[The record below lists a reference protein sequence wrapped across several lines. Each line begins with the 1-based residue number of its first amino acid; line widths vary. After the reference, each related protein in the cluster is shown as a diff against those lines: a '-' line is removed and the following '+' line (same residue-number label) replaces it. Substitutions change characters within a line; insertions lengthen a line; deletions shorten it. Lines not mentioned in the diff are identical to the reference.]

1 MKINGYSANVN
12 VANSTLISSKEEL
25 LVNRTEQAQ
34 PKEQHH
40 DIQQKAKKESEE
52 DSELTKDDVKH
63 IVKGINEFLQ
73 PQFTSIHFSLHEE
86 SDRYYVEV
94 IDQKTQKILRE
105 IPEKELLDVYA
116 KMTEYLGL
124 FIDEKL

>member
-1 MKINGYSANVN
+1 MNQKGTIAGN
-12 VANSTLISSKEEL
+12 E
-25 LVNRTEQAQ
+25 TEQIK
-34 PKEQHH
+34 PIEQQLEK
-40 DIQQKAKKESEE
+40 QQQANNQLDEKDKIS
-52 DSELTKDDVKH
+52 KDDAEH
-63 IVKGINEFLQ
+63 IVNGINEFLQ

-86 SDRYYVEV
+86 TDRYYVEV
-94 IDQKTQKILRE
+94 IDQKTKKILKE

>member
-1 MKINGYSANVN
+1 MKIDGYSANMN
-12 VANSTLISSKEEL
+12 VSNSSLTSTNEEL
-25 LVNRTEQAQ
+25 LVNRPEQL
-34 PKEQHH
+34 KSREQQH
-40 DIQQKAKKESEE
+40 DIQQKTKKESEE
-52 DSELTKDDVKH
+52 KTELTKDDAEHV
-63 IVKGINEFLQ
+63 VKGINEFLQ

-86 SDRYYVEV
+86 SNRYYVEV
-94 IDQKTQKILRE
+94 IDQDTKKVLKE

>member
-1 MKINGYSANVN
+1 MKIDGYSANVN
-12 VANSTLISSKEEL
+12 VSNSTSISSKEEL
-25 LVNRTEQAQ
+25 LVNRTEQAK
-34 PKEQHH
+34 PKEQHQ

-52 DSELTKDDVKH
+52 KSELTKDDAKH

-94 IDQKTQKILRE
+94 IDQKTQKVLRE